1 MDTPRG
7 EHMTASPL
15 PLTAEMIDAFRTIM
29 TRTPAADFAGVRRRI
44 DAATKLGTRAFNEG
58 DRAAWEVVQ
67 VIEWRL
73 QRNSSLRPTDPGDVY
88 VLDTLYRIEEA
99 RMPAVELPRGLT
111 PKEFCD
117 KLTVDISEFSAVDSP
132 TIALMKSGKLTRD
145 DWHYLG
151 YQWLA
156 PSGDFCR
163 MISIAS
169 LALPPTFARFMY
181 HNLFDE
187 AGKGVWERTHHYLLQ
202 QFLGQFGVETEN
214 EEELLAWTVPEHLA
228 MINAQNR
235 ILWHQEPGWA
245 LGSMYLYERLLPFE
259 LAPIRDGL
267 LALGIKEETLG
278 WFSEHITVDV
288 SHAEDWLGVVE
299 GFLRTYDEQVIAYAA
314 AIDRGRW
321 ARRSWDAIHGGW
333 LQWKETKRAPHV
345 PARELRE
352 ATGL

>member
-1 MDTPRG
+1 MNV
-7 EHMTASPL
+7 SPL
-15 PLTAEMIDAFRTIM
+15 PLTSEMIETYRTIM
-29 TRTPAADFAGVRRRI
+29 TRTPASDFESIHKRV
-44 DAATKLGTRAFNEG
+44 DTAARLGRRAFQEN

-99 RMPAVELPRGLT
+99 TLPKVDLPRGLT
-111 PKEFCD
+111 PRQFCD
-117 KLTVDISEFSAVDSP
+117 KLTEDISVYSAVD
-132 TIALMKSGKLTRD
+132 TKAIDLMKSGKLTRQ
-145 DWHYLG
+145 DWEYLG

-163 MISIAS
+163 MICISS
-169 LALPPTFARFMY
+169 MALPPTFARFMY

-187 AGKGVWERTHHYLLQ
+187 AGKGVWEKTHHYQLQ
-202 QFLGQFGVETEN
+202 LFLKQFGVATDD
-214 EEELLAWTVPEHLA
+214 EEALLYWSAPEHLA

-235 ILWHQEPGWA
+235 ILWHQEPGWS

-267 LALGIKEETLG
+267 LELGIKKETLG
-278 WFSEHITVDV
+278 WFAEHIVVDV
-288 SHAEDWLGVVE
+288 SHAEDWIGVVE
-299 GFLRTYDEQVIAYAA
+299 NFITSYEDQVIAYTAA
-314 AIDRGRW
+314 LDRGRW
-321 ARRSWDAIHGGW
+321 GRRSWDAIYDGW
-333 LQWKETKRAPHV
+333 VQWKETKKPPHV